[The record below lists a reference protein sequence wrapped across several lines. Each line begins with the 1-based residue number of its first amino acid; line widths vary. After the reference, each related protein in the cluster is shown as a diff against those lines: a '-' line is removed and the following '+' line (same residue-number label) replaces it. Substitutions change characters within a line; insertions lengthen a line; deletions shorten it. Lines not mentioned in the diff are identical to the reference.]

1 MKLPSLEKFAAICCV
16 TTVLCMVLA
25 GFLPPSEISYAA
37 ETEQV
42 VYVSLPWLSSM
53 AGFIAGSTIKI
64 QSVSTWN
71 ASGELRVSKKPPKNS
86 TIIALDPLDSSRLG
100 FIRGDAGLFLLY
112 ENLPIEISSRG
123 MLAFNPSILPFLS
136 QRMLKILCE
145 LNPDNYSFYQRRMA
159 EFQSRL
165 ESTVEVGHSLIHDI
179 QILDLT
185 GAISPWLRAAS
196 GKVVR
201 PPDELWKA
209 WIGNT
214 RTPDLALAVKE
225 AESRGW
231 WILMDAWTPAQ
242 IKTRVSS
249 PGKLISLPPPGSEY
263 DFFTYLHDIYT
274 NMDESFRQIKRS
286 EKVNPQKRS

>member
-1 MKLPSLEKFAAICCV
+1 MKLPYLKKFAA
-16 TTVLCMVLA
+16 LCFVVIAFYMVLA
-25 GFLPPSEISYAA
+25 GFLPPYEISHAA
-37 ETEQV
+37 GTEQI

-112 ENLPIEISSRG
+112 ENLPIEISSRV

-165 ESTVEVGHSLIHDI
+165 ESTVEVGHSLIHDT

-196 GKVVR
+196 GNVVR
-201 PPDELWKA
+201 PPDELWHA

-214 RTPDLALAVKE
+214 RTPDLTLAVKE

-231 WILMDAWTPAQ
+231 WILTDAWTPAQ

-249 PGKLISLPPPGSEY
+249 AAKLISVSPPGPEY

-274 NMDESFRQIKRS
+274 NMDVNFRQV
-286 EKVNPQKRS
+286 KVSVK